1 MSGQELR
8 LEEALAAFE
17 FGGAVQQ
24 AQRFGEGHIND
35 TFAVTAEGGRRWIL
49 QRLNTAVFRQ
59 PQQVMEN
66 ILGVTRHLRG
76 KIAARGGDPER
87 ETLNLLLTRA
97 GGPLFTDSE
106 GGVWRCYRFI
116 EGTVCLQAARSDED
130 FFNTGKTFGQFQQL
144 LSDYPAQTLH
154 ETIPHFHDTPDR
166 CRRFEAAVAEDRL
179 GRAASAGPEIAF
191 LRARREDCRVL
202 ADLLAGGK
210 LPLRVTHNDTKL
222 NNILIDAATGEG
234 LCVIDLDT
242 VMPGLSAHDYG
253 DSIRFGAS
261 TAAEDEPD
269 LSKVHFSLPLFE
281 AYTRGYLASAGGAL
295 TELEKQTLPWGAKLM
310 TLECGM
316 RFLTDYLEGDT
327 YFKTHRPGQN
337 LDRTRTQLRLVEEM
351 EQAWDEMARI
361 IKKYS

>member
-87 ETLNLLLTRA
+87 ETLNVLLTRA

-116 EGTVCLQAARSDED
+116 EDTVCLQAARSDED
-130 FFNTGKTFGQFQQL
+130 FFNTGKTFGQLQQL

-154 ETIPHFHDTPDR
+154 ETIPH
-166 CRRFEAAVAEDRL
+166 
-179 GRAASAGPEIAF
+179 
-191 LRARREDCRVL
+191 
-202 ADLLAGGK
+202 
-210 LPLRVTHNDTKL
+210 
-222 NNILIDAATGEG
+222 
-234 LCVIDLDT
+234 
-242 VMPGLSAHDYG
+242 
-253 DSIRFGAS
+253 
-261 TAAEDEPD
+261 
-269 LSKVHFSLPLFE
+269 
-281 AYTRGYLASAGGAL
+281 
-295 TELEKQTLPWGAKLM
+295 
-310 TLECGM
+310 
-316 RFLTDYLEGDT
+316 
-327 YFKTHRPGQN
+327 
-337 LDRTRTQLRLVEEM
+337 
-351 EQAWDEMARI
+351 
-361 IKKYS
+361 